1 MLAALAGRRGLSG
14 LPVVPL
20 GLGSRGMGCE
30 RVFRSWAGGSSV
42 LTELN
47 SEVVE
52 TTDKR
57 SMRYA
62 LLISL
67 ASGIGYLPFA
77 LTIPIL
83 PGHVTDR
90 LHGGS
95 ADVGAVVSSYAVT
108 SLLSRPVSGALMNR
122 LGTRALSV
130 GGAVLTALPT
140 VCYPLAGSVSQLVGL
155 GLLVGIGMGVMQAAT
170 AVWPVQLVAK
180 DRQNWALGLGGT
192 VNYLTLGL
200 GAPLGTLIA
209 RWTGTADTFVVAGL
223 VTLLVIP
230 IALYVP
236 EVRFF
241 PKAEKADVERGQALL
256 GTVLPSVALIF
267 TAFGFAAVASF
278 AVAKFNALGVAGGAA
293 VVTAYSLTVVLL
305 RIAGT
310 WIRWEATRPVALV
323 ALALSVFGA
332 CFTVGVAI
340 GSGSL
345 GLIAQAAGYQAM
357 FLICAACI
365 LLGLLVAV
373 TASRVRGPAAAQASV
388 PPLAVSARPSRSLTT
403 A

>member
-1 MLAALAGRRGLSG
+1 M
-14 LPVVPL
+14 P
-20 GLGSRGMGCE
+20 
-30 RVFRSWAGGSSV
+30 
-42 LTELN
+42 TELN
-47 SEVVE
+47 SEAAE

-57 SMRYA
+57 SIRHA

-67 ASGIGYLPFA
+67 ATGIGYLPFA

-90 LHGGS
+90 LHGGP
-95 ADVGAVVSSYAVT
+95 ADVGAVISSYAVT

-122 LGTRALSV
+122 LGTRSLSI
-130 GGAVLTALPT
+130 GGAVLTALAT
-140 VCYPLAGSVSQLVGL
+140 VCYPLAGSIAQLVAL
-155 GLLVGIGMGVMQAAT
+155 RLLVGVGMGVMQAAT
-170 AVWPVQLVAK
+170 GVWPVQLVAK

-192 VNYLTLGL
+192 VNYLALGI

-209 RWTGTADTFVVAGL
+209 RWAGTAETFVIAGL

-236 EVRFF
+236 EVRLP
-241 PKAEKADVERGQALL
+241 PKTEKTADVDRNQALL
-256 GTVLPSVALIF
+256 GTVLPSVALVF

-278 AVAKFNALGVAGGAA
+278 AVAKFNDLGIAGGAA

-310 WIRWEATRPVALV
+310 WIRWEATRPMDLVILFSVEAVGIALV
-323 ALALSVFGA
+323 GLSHGLVMGVIGGVLTGVGMWQIYPALGVFVVRSVSERGRAMALSVFGA

-345 GLIAQAAGYQAM
+345 GLVAEAAGYQTM

-373 TASRVRGPAAAQASV
+373 SASRVREPAAAQG
-388 PPLAVSARPSRSLTT
+388 
-403 A
+403 